1 MIYSRWRPETGGY
14 DYYEAGPGVPLGN
27 DLPKP
32 SLGIGSAIGVSSVDI
47 GRKMPLGARP
57 VGSGKEARG
66 MVTPVSGT
74 SSLGALALSI
84 GFGEIAM
91 VVGGALLGWWLRG
104 RKR

>member
-1 MIYSRWRPETGGY
+1 M
-14 DYYEAGPGVPLGN
+14 
-27 DLPKP
+27 
-32 SLGIGSAIGVSSVDI
+32 GSAIGVASVDI
-47 GRKMPLGARP
+47 GRKMPFGAKH
-57 VGSGKEARG
+57 VGSGSVAKG
-66 MVTPVSGT
+66 MVTAVSST